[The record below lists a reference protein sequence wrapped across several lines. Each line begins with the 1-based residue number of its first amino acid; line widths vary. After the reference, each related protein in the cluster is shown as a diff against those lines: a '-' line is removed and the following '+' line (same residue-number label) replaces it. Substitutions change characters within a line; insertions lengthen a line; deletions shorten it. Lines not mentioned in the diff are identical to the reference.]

1 MNRHW
6 KILERKLV
14 YQGFFNIELCHF
26 EHELYAGGKTSAVE
40 RELFSRGNVAAV
52 LPYDPTHDSV
62 VLVEQF
68 RLGAMNRTH
77 PWLTEV
83 IAGMV
88 EPGEEPMEMVHREA
102 KEEAGLTLGD
112 LFPIANYLASPGN
125 TTEEVF
131 IYGSLTDLSGA
142 GGHYGLAEENEDI
155 RVLHVGADEAIAM
168 LDNGTICNA
177 LSVIAMQWFKA
188 NIESLRSG
196 GFAA

>member
-1 MNRHW
+1 MKRSW
-6 KILERKLV
+6 TMLDRQTV
-14 YQGFFNIELCHF
+14 YDGFFKIELCHF
-26 EHELYAGGKTSAVE
+26 EHELFAGGKTGNVD

-52 LPYDPTHDSV
+52 LPYDPSDDSV

-68 RLGAMNRTH
+68 RLGAMNRPH

-88 EPGEEPMEMVHREA
+88 EPGEEPQEMVHREA
-102 KEEAGLTLGD
+102 KEEAGLTLGN
-112 LFPIANYLASPGN
+112 LFPVANYLASPGN

-155 RVLHVGADEAIAM
+155 RVLHVSADDAIAM

-188 NIESLRSG
+188 NIDGLRRGEFST
-196 GFAA
+196 